1 MQGNRSKDAFPF
13 CTDASVSK
21 ERSNY
26 VRKVPTIIASSS
38 LSSS

>member
-13 CTDASVSK
+13 CTDASVTK

-26 VRKVPTIIASSS
+26 VRKVPTIIAAAAATTT
-38 LSSS
+38 